1 MCTNHKYLFCDAK
14 PFHKQKLN
22 LKSNLETQNENF
34 QGTVHKKCISSLLGA
49 ASKLQFLMVIILY
62 ITI

>member
-49 ASKLQFLMVIILY
+49 A
-62 ITI
+62 